1 MALSG
6 SSYRCA
12 GCSQPIPCVQTPQA
26 AITQL
31 SSIPLGISLLQT
43 RVSDLCPARVLWAG
57 FTALPHLCAAAVPS
71 LPVAPWP
78 LWDLA
83 AQSEGEDVSERAPE
97 LLESLDNTLG
107 DDPVQGLSDLCR
119 SLPTQLFLYD
129 SMTFCLLVH
138 HCLPHLPTT
147 QTSLSGH
154 KFLLP
159 AAPPA
164 FSPPL
169 CTCSCLLHQPG

>member
-1 MALSG
+1 MCRVLTAHSL
-6 SSYRCA
+6 CA
-12 GCSQPIPCVQTPQA
+12 NTLA

-43 RVSDLCPARVLWAG
+43 RVCDLCPARALWAG

-97 LLESLDNTLG
+97 LLESLDSWG
-107 DDPVQGLSDLCR
+107 
-119 SLPTQLFLYD
+119 
-129 SMTFCLLVH
+129 
-138 HCLPHLPTT
+138 
-147 QTSLSGH
+147 
-154 KFLLP
+154 
-159 AAPPA
+159 
-164 FSPPL
+164 
-169 CTCSCLLHQPG
+169 

>member
-6 SSYRCA
+6 SACRVQPWCA
-12 GCSQPIPCVQTPQA
+12 GCSQPIPCVQTPLA

-31 SSIPLGISLLQT
+31 SSIPLGMSLLQT

-57 FTALPHLCAAAVPS
+57 FTALPNLCAAAVPS

-107 DDPVQGLSDLCR
+107 DDPLQRSVIFVGLFQLSFLCMI
-119 SLPTQLFLYD
+119 P
-129 SMTFCLLVH
+129 
-138 HCLPHLPTT
+138 
-147 QTSLSGH
+147 
-154 KFLLP
+154 
-159 AAPPA
+159 
-164 FSPPL
+164 
-169 CTCSCLLHQPG
+169 